1 MHPRILENVQIRRI
15 YQVSDSTKVPKYA
28 QVHRIYQGIM
38 HQVHREM
45 QIGHL
50 LKPPPKLFLINSE
63 FNQTMFT
70 IFVAKMPC
78 QVMQIFLLL
87 NCSKCL
93 VQVNFR
99 Y

>member
-1 MHPRILENVQIRRI
+1 
-15 YQVSDSTKVPKYA
+15 
-28 QVHRIYQGIM
+28 M

-50 LKPPPKLFLINSE
+50 LKPPPKLFLNNSE

-78 QVMQIFLLL
+78 QVMQNIFVV
-87 NCSKCL
+87 KL
-93 VQVNFR
+93 VEMPSAGKLKL
-99 Y
+99 